1 MYKVDLIE
9 QACLRGSFLQAL
21 NLFSVNGALSY
32 LAHSI
37 LGMKFVVYVS
47 APRVHKVYSTLSYV
61 L

>member
-1 MYKVDLIE
+1 MCKMDLIE
-9 QACLRGSFLQAL
+9 QACQGGSFLQAL
-21 NLFSVNGALSY
+21 HLFSVHGALSY

-37 LGMKFVVYVS
+37 LGMKFAVYVS